1 MSGKTPEEVDWSRLD
16 KRKFLFVGAGIFSG
30 LTTCLFPLTVIKTRQ
45 MAVEGAPAG
54 FKGAAQ
60 VARQIVATDGVR
72 GLYRGFGTVIIGVIP
87 ARGVYLTTLEATK
100 SLSLDTAVRLA
111 PSEAGQAGLSN
122 LFAGAVASLVTQS
135 VIVPIDVVSQRLMVE
150 GSMGAASVS
159 GRGEATLTAAALP
172 RMNGVRMARHVIATE
187 GVLGLYRG
195 FGMSVATFV
204 PSSGIWWGSYG
215 AFQKLVWHQVDR
227 WRGASP
233 ERIPHGSGEV
243 MAVQTVSALLAGLSS
258 ATLTNGLDVV
268 KTRLQVA
275 ERVAGA
281 AKPTFRSVAAQLVRE
296 EGLRGFARG
305 LLPRIANTALW
316 GTCMVTAYEFLKR
329 ICALP
334 DPIDR

>member
-1 MSGKTPEEVDWSRLD
+1 MHCRLD
-16 KRKFLFVGAGIFSG
+16 KRKFLIMGAGIFSG

-54 FKGAAQ
+54 FK
-60 VARQIVATDGVR
+60 VARQILASDGVR

-100 SLSLDTAVRLA
+100 SWSLDTAARIA

-135 VIVPIDVVSQRLMVE
+135 VIVPIDVVSQRLMVAGE
-150 GSMGAASVS
+150 PASSMGTASISGQGGAAV
-159 GRGEATLTAAALP
+159 AAVGAPP

-215 AFQKLVWHQVDR
+215 AFQKLVWHQVR
-227 WRGASP
+227 PPSPHFASALT
-233 ERIPHGSGEV
+233 RIPHGPSEV
-243 MAVQTVSALLAGLSS
+243 MAVQTASALMAGLSS

-275 ERVAGA
+275 ERVSGRERA
-281 AKPTFRSVAAQLVRE
+281 TFRSVAAQLVKE
-296 EGLRGFARG
+296 EGLRGFSRG

-329 ICALP
+329 TCALP
-334 DPIDR
+334 EPVDR